1 MEQGF
6 KWGKGGGRAGG
17 GREMAHVLPAPY
29 PAPGKPG
36 QASSSCLP
44 PLLQGLSD
52 GGMDKG
58 PESHT
63 LEGEIEPAGKKGS
76 ALH

>member
-1 MEQGF
+1 
-6 KWGKGGGRAGG
+6 
-17 GREMAHVLPAPY
+17 MAHILPAPC

-36 QASSSCLP
+36 QASSSCLL

-58 PESHT
+58 TESHT
-63 LEGEIEPAGKKGS
+63 LEGDIEPAGKKCS
-76 ALH
+76 VLH